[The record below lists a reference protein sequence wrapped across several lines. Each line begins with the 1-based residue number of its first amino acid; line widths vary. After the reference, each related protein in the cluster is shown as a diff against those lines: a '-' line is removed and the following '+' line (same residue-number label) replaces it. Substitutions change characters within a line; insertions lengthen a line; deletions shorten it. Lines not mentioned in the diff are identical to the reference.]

1 MAYDIKRLPS
11 EASVDHDHEASLHDI
26 KISGITKSFYNNGE
40 MRQVLRPVDILIP
53 HGKFVSIIGPS
64 GCGKSTLFNIVA
76 GLLPPTSGDITIGE
90 KSILGEK
97 GYVGYMLQK
106 DMLLPWRTIID
117 NIILGLEIKGV
128 PKREARKQA
137 LPLMEKYGLSGF
149 EKNYPCELSGG
160 MRQRAAL
167 LRTLLYDREIILL
180 DEPFGAL
187 DAQTRQSMQNWLLE
201 IWEDFHKTVLFVTHD
216 MDEAIKIADRIC
228 IMHDGNIVQF
238 DTPEEILKHPVN
250 EFVSSFVGKNRIWDS
265 PELIRASDI
274 MIKRVITTYPG
285 VSLVRAYEYMR
296 YNKVDT
302 LMVVDHS
309 QMLQGMITAKMIRR
323 QPRDNHL
330 LVRDIMVNPAYC
342 AQEDDNLVDVMQQT
356 RQHDFYNVP
365 VLDEQGKLRGLIT
378 RSSLVTTFSKQFDL
392 EEGEQA

>member
-1 MAYDIKRLPS
+1 
-11 EASVDHDHEASLHDI
+11 
-26 KISGITKSFYNNGE
+26 

-64 GCGKSTLFNIVA
+64 GCGKSTLFNIMA

-187 DAQTRQSMQNWLLE
+187 DAFTRVSLQDRLIELWKSIGYTAIM
-201 IWEDFHKTVLFVTHD
+201 VTHD
-216 MDEAIKIADRIC
+216 VEEAVVLSQKVVVMTGRPAKVSKI
-228 IMHDGNIVQF
+228 F
-238 DTPEEILKHPVN
+238 EINQDYPRNRNSIEMVELKQ
-250 EFVSSFVGKNRIWDS
+250 KI
-265 PELIRASDI
+265 
-274 MIKRVITTYPG
+274 
-285 VSLVRAYEYMR
+285 
-296 YNKVDT
+296 
-302 LMVVDHS
+302 
-309 QMLQGMITAKMIRR
+309 
-323 QPRDNHL
+323 
-330 LVRDIMVNPAYC
+330 
-342 AQEDDNLVDVMQQT
+342 
-356 RQHDFYNVP
+356 
-365 VLDEQGKLRGLIT
+365 
-378 RSSLVTTFSKQFDL
+378 L
-392 EEGEQA
+392 EEMHI

>member
-1 MAYDIKRLPS
+1 M
-11 EASVDHDHEASLHDI
+11 
-26 KISGITKSFYNNGE
+26 
-40 MRQVLRPVDILIP
+40 
-53 HGKFVSIIGPS
+53 
-64 GCGKSTLFNIVA
+64 
-76 GLLPPTSGDITIGE
+76 TSGDITIGE

-216 MDEAIKIADRIC
+216 MDEAIY
-228 IMHDGNIVQF
+228 
-238 DTPEEILKHPVN
+238 L
-250 EFVSSFVGKNRIWDS
+250 
-265 PELIRASDI
+265 SDI
-274 MIKRVITTYPG
+274 IYVFSGRPGYVKEKITVYLKR
-285 VSLVRAYEYMR
+285 
-296 YNKVDT
+296 
-302 LMVVDHS
+302 
-309 QMLQGMITAKMIRR
+309 
-323 QPRDNHL
+323 PRK
-330 LVRDIMVNPAYC
+330 
-342 AQEDDNLVDVMQQT
+342 QEDMLETDFWDLK
-356 RQHDFYNVP
+356 QH
-365 VLDEQGKLRGLIT
+365 LMGGMSDEK
-378 RSSLVTTFSKQFDL
+378 RSV
-392 EEGEQA
+392 

>member
-1 MAYDIKRLPS
+1 
-11 EASVDHDHEASLHDI
+11 
-26 KISGITKSFYNNGE
+26 

-187 DAQTRQSMQNWLLE
+187 DAQVRKELRRWLRQLHDELHVTS
-201 IWEDFHKTVLFVTHD
+201 LFVTHD
-216 MDEAIKIADRIC
+216 QEEALEVADRIVVMNKGQVEQ
-228 IMHDGNIVQF
+228 IGS
-238 DTPEEILKHPVN
+238 PEEV
-250 EFVSSFVGKNRIWDS
+250 
-265 PELIRASDI
+265 
-274 MIKRVITTYPG
+274 
-285 VSLVRAYEYMR
+285 YE
-296 YNKVDT
+296 T
-302 LMVVDHS
+302 
-309 QMLQGMITAKMIRR
+309 
-323 QPRDNHL
+323 
-330 LVRDIMVNPAYC
+330 PA
-342 AQEDDNLVDVMQQT
+342 T
-356 RQHDFYNVP
+356 PF
-365 VLDEQGKLRGLIT
+365 G
-378 RSSLVTTFSKQFDL
+378 
-392 EEGEQA
+392 